1 MKKWYRVLNPF
12 SDYQRG
18 ALICPEGLNRES
30 LQVRGWITRHP
41 VFIGPR
47 KPTPEDIA
55 AWAAAQAAPGP
66 APEPEP
72 APIDGMSDDEDDVL
86 VQTEP
91 EPEVDLVHSAF
102 LEPQPEPRRRGR
114 HGR

>member
-41 VFIGPR
+41 VFVGPR
-47 KPTPEDIA
+47 KPTAEEIES
-55 AWAAAQAAPGP
+55 WGNP

-72 APIDGMSDDEDDVL
+72 APAPAPEPIDDISDDEDDVL
-86 VQTEP
+86 ADAAVETAAVSPPQT
-91 EPEVDLVHSAF
+91 AA
-102 LEPQPEPRRRGR
+102 RRRGR
-114 HGR
+114 PRRFSR